1 MIGICGAGAIG
12 KLWAYRL
19 GAAHCLF
26 LSTRTE
32 NQTKPTSES
41 KPTIHFEVVGRL
53 EERKAR
59 HGQSVHSSYAIPYQH
74 ISEPPFP
81 QMNAI
86 LICTKS
92 YDAFDAA
99 MTLDKRVPKTTPFVL
114 FQNGLGSQQKIR
126 ERIQGRAV
134 FAATTTSGANV
145 RGNEQLVL
153 AGDGETN
160 IGPFNPEAR
169 ALGSSK
175 ALNLLHSPVS
185 HDLRFT
191 ENIDALLWRK
201 LLINCGINAFTAIEN
216 VANGYIINTATFRE
230 LWPSLL
236 QELCLLA
243 PKADMEET
251 EVEQLIL
258 DVAQATKDN
267 ISSMLQDIRSGKPTE
282 IEDINGYAVKA
293 LEMHGHSADA
303 NKSLTR
309 RVHALRY

>member
-19 GAAHCLF
+19 GATHCLF
-26 LSTRTE
+26 LSTRTKD
-32 NQTKPTSES
+32 QTKPAPGS
-41 KPTIHFEVVGRL
+41 KPTIDFEVVGKL
-53 EERKAR
+53 EESKAR
-59 HGQSVHSSYAIPYQH
+59 HNQTAHPRYAIPCQH
-74 ISEPPFP
+74 ISETPLP

-99 MTLDKRVPKTTPFVL
+99 MTLDKIVPMTTPFVL

-126 ERIQGRAV
+126 EHITGRAV

-145 RGNEQLVL
+145 RENEQLVL

-160 IGPFNPEAR
+160 VGPLNPEAL
-169 ALGSSK
+169 AFGSSK
-175 ALNLLHSPVS
+175 TLKLLQSQVS
-185 HDLRFT
+185 HNVRFA
-191 ENIDALLWRK
+191 ENIEVLLWRK

-216 VANGYIINTATFRE
+216 VANGYISNTATFQE

-236 QELCLLA
+236 KELCVLA
-243 PKADMEET
+243 PKAGIEET
-251 EVEQLIL
+251 EAEQMIL
-258 DVAQATKDN
+258 DVAKATKDN

-303 NKSLTR
+303 NKALTR
-309 RVHALRY
+309 RVHALRH